1 MQLKLWLNWINTPSH
16 GEKRRGLGCFP
27 WYLKVARGSGVN
39 QPVESGKKKAEEFDR
54 KGGGSSMWK
63 QIRQKLHNANLGR
76 LCRRG
81 VALAM
86 AVSMI
91 LPSSA
96 YGFDIMVGPIEM
108 VDGEA
113 PTIIVEANAV
123 INRWYDPALGDPTD
137 YLTGEFEVAI
147 RVKSGTRDGEL
158 QAFNTVALAL
168 KYNADILT
176 PCRWTSK
183 WDDTY
188 GQDNDQREM
197 TDLMPVASSEIYSPS
212 SMTSM
217 QTLKNNKISDATAH
231 VCETVTTETDG
242 GDGYV
247 FIRMDSD
254 RPLVLGD
261 EKREGE
267 LFADEQGTVLG
278 VISFSYNVEDYK
290 ILAAEA
296 VKWLSAESA
305 SAGEGDAVTVPNGDR
320 LIQLATH
327 EELNGKYTDFGV
339 EVSYDSEKNGMFYS
353 SDPNA
358 SRFINQPPT
367 FNRLTLNEE
376 TYTEKEIKEHQINF
390 VLTNK
395 TTYND
400 GGLSL
405 DDLATVVFY
414 DWDDTLIGVL
424 IVPRD
429 GDARKLVNDYV
440 CNNMIHPDLRPGGTS
455 TPNYSSMARIDNYR
469 GKYPATAPMVE
480 GGKDTTMDGN
490 RPNDK
495 YVGSNYPLTNKIDY
509 VFLKRPMEKVTTD
522 ADGAPITTNTWRQ
535 KGEENAEWD
544 TLYPYIYGWALIP
557 DDNLTDI
564 QYTHPENLWTTI
576 GVGELKEYTGALTG
590 GYLEL
595 NGAPA
600 ELTISGQDFEFADF
614 NFMQKDHSL
623 EPGSVYAVKAVYEP
637 GEDLMIDAYAYR
649 MISEPYYNKMNNPS
663 AANGGAYS
671 VDVTFERTNF
681 DTESCLH
688 GIARARDLQL
698 RQETT
703 ADIRWENEYLE
714 NATIA
719 QQSAKTKT
727 TYSTVPVDNIDE
739 VDISLVLSG
748 RHNKV
753 DYFLMDAYNYSFVTG
768 GERSQTNNKFEGTAH
783 VIDNYNYGTADSIT
797 DRVYYRA
804 EYTDTDGDGVVN
816 DDRSGTHGFVLYG
829 TINNLAQKVTEYVNG
844 DIDQR
849 TFNDYLSL
857 DNFAD
862 MNLRINGE
870 LVSARTMAVTENA
883 WMAAVRAAK
892 EAHENGDNS
901 WWNVEDGYAEFTY
914 HQIQMYLSDF
924 ASNGKATLLSEA
936 AADAQTITWC
946 NLHEECAAARSG
958 KPNTLVKMVKAA
970 LAGEKDKL
978 LLLTKTEAE
987 TIAHL
992 RADKKGTAF
1001 KGDDVSELADALIEA
1016 VQGLNRTTGWPSSAI
1031 TAVTENDWDKIQ
1043 GWILSSP
1050 KPTNSAEVDA
1060 AAQLSK
1066 DTAWWDKGE
1075 NAPNTNSLQNVLDAT
1090 QKAIDTG
1097 RDAWINYYR
1106 YQEIFEDMKSTGVT
1120 PQSYWTTI
1128 TENLV
1133 KDADGNPFDDYG
1145 QFREAIKKAVA
1156 DMGTDRDWN
1165 EYQYHI
1171 LHGKDPALDPDAPN
1185 EYPSYWWH
1193 NGYSRVTTL
1202 ASLFVAA
1209 QEAEKGNT
1217 AVWDMFTVDDLY
1229 DLELKDFH
1237 FRSGFNGTTDVYTA
1251 ADFKNFKDAVLEFLH
1266 IPGAIRATID
1276 SDEYEKNESW
1286 VQLQYYL
1293 IHRNPGLDFT
1303 NDSVAADYMAE
1314 SNYYWWRNGAD
1325 GEVYT
1330 GLTSG
1335 ITTTNVRTLMEAAY
1349 RHAINGNPKAF
1360 DQLTLADIEKFR
1372 LIPSYKKDD
1381 LPANWDALDKFA
1393 DTDAFV
1399 TKLDGLMNDVIAA
1412 GSTGS
1417 ATTWRVIQH
1426 YILTGTYLPPST
1438 APPTLPSD
1446 LRNDPD
1452 GYWWKE
1458 GSENPGAIVGPI
1470 KTTWDE
1476 FVDALVAYMTTDDA
1490 AAFDAVIDEYFVAS
1504 KLDLRGVGNRNVITR
1519 YASLTVKQKT
1529 AVKETVRTLAYN
1541 LKNTQGVSDV
1551 DGVNGLVDW
1560 YVLQYYLAQTKAAN
1574 KITTTTNP
1582 LVTKEAAK
1590 AFCDGKNYAPPA
1602 GSVPETASVMTL
1614 ETDLFMEPGAEEQPG
1629 TEEST
1634 TIITEAETL
1643 LPDGSRLS
1651 VKTITTVDPIAGT
1664 TKTTTIVTL
1673 WDAAGNL
1680 ISEEVTTNI
1689 TQTPVGPEE
1698 TECTC
1703 GSEGEE
1709 HAEDCPLYTP
1719 PESPIKPEEPGCTC
1733 GSEGEG
1739 HAEDCPLYT
1748 APEAPAEPEEPGCTC
1763 GNEGEGHAEDCPLYT
1778 VPEAPTEPEEPGCT
1792 CGGGETH
1799 TEGCPLYEAP
1809 EVPVE
1814 PPVEPESPIEPEG
1827 PPEPGEGIEG
1837 PDVPGTE
1844 ASGSG
1849 EGTDLPA
1856 SKPTEEPELGEQE
1869 IFERVPNLSATIF
1882 STKRMVKTDHQAP
1895 RRIISLTNLF
1905 FDLGG
1910 LKMNKTMSKKN
1921 ISPPG
1926 GLSTLFL
1933 RADTIERRGA
1943 V

>member
-1 MQLKLWLNWINTPSH
+1 
-16 GEKRRGLGCFP
+16 
-27 WYLKVARGSGVN
+27 
-39 QPVESGKKKAEEFDR
+39 
-54 KGGGSSMWK
+54 MWK

-96 YGFDIMVGPIEM
+96 YGFDIMVGPMEM

-137 YLTGEFEVAI
+137 YLTGELEVAI

-305 SAGEGDAVTVPNGDR
+305 SAGEGDTVTVPNGDR

-637 GEDLMIDAYAYR
+637 GEDLMVESSNYR
-649 MISEPYYNKMNNPS
+649 MISEPYYNKMNYP
-663 AANGGAYS
+663 AAVGGGAYS
-671 VDVTFERTNF
+671 VDVVFERANV
-681 DTESCLH
+681 DSENRLR
-688 GIARARDLQL
+688 GIARARDLQI

-703 ADIRWENEYLE
+703 SDLRWENEYLE

-719 QQSAKTKT
+719 QQAAKTKT
-727 TYSTVPVDNIDE
+727 TYSTVPVDNVDE
-739 VDISLVLSG
+739 VEVQLVLSG

-753 DYFLMDAYNYSFVTG
+753 DYYLIEAYGASFVTG
-768 GERSQTNNKFEGTAH
+768 GGRSLTNRDYTGTAH
-783 VIDNYNYGTADSIT
+783 AIDNYNYNTPDNDT

-804 EYTDTDGDGVVN
+804 EYVDTDGDGTVN
-816 DDRSGTHGFVLYG
+816 DDRSGTYGFVLSG
-829 TINNLAQKVTEYVNG
+829 TLNNLAQKATEYIHG
-844 DIDQR
+844 EISEL
-849 TFNDYLSL
+849 TFYDYLSI
-857 DNFAD
+857 DTFND
-862 MNLRINGE
+862 MNLRVNGE
-870 LVSARTMAVTENA
+870 AVNVMIEEKVYAA
-883 WMAAVRAAK
+883 WQAAVHEAE
-892 EAHENGDNS
+892 EAHNRGDDT
-901 WWNVEDGYAEFTY
+901 WWDAEHDYAQFTY
-914 HQIQMYLSDF
+914 HVIQFYINDF
-924 ASNGKATLLSEA
+924 VNDGHAALRDPV
-936 AADAQTITWC
+936 AADRETITWC
-946 NLHEECAAARSG
+946 NLHEECAASRSG
-958 KPNTLVKMVKAA
+958 KPTSFARMVKAA
-970 LAGEKDKL
+970 LEKTAEEAKAAIS
-978 LLLTKTEAE
+978 LLTMQEAE
-987 TIAHL
+987 NLSHI
-992 RADKKGTAF
+992 RSNNRGTAF
-1001 KGDDVSELADALIEA
+1001 GSIGQLADVFVEA
-1016 VQGLNRTTGWPSSAI
+1016 VKGINAI
-1031 TAVTENDWDKIQ
+1031 RPIDSGALTIDDWDAIQ
-1043 GWILSSP
+1043 GWILSAP
-1050 KPTNSAEVDA
+1050 KPANVTELEEAI
-1060 AAQLSK
+1060 QLSR
-1066 DTAWWDKGE
+1066 DTAWWNDG
-1075 NAPNTNSLQNVLDAT
+1075 APAPGASNLQNLLEAT
-1090 QKAIDTG
+1090 QKTLDTG

-1106 YQEIFEDMKSTGVT
+1106 YQEAFADMKSNGVS
-1120 PQSYWTTI
+1120 PQAQWTRI

-1133 KDADGNPFDDYG
+1133 QNTDGEAFDDYA
-1145 QFREAIKKAVA
+1145 QFRDAIKDAVTNL
-1156 DMGTDRDWN
+1156 GTDKTWN
-1165 EYQYHI
+1165 EYQYYI
-1171 LHGKDPALDPDAPN
+1171 LKDTRDPAEA
-1185 EYPSYWWH
+1185 YATYWWH
-1193 NGYSRVTTL
+1193 NGYSRITDL
-1202 ASLFVAA
+1202 ASLLTAA
-1209 QEAEKGNT
+1209 QRYLEGET
-1217 AVWDMFTVDDLY
+1217 AVWDMFTSLDDDLY
-1229 DLELKDFH
+1229 GDDMTQLH
-1237 FRSGFNGTTDVYTA
+1237 FREGFNGTTDKYTDINKFK
-1251 ADFKNFKDAVLEFLH
+1251 ADVLAF
-1266 IPGAIRATID
+1266 IQADGAIIATG
-1276 SDEYEKNESW
+1276 SSTTTQRNNSW
-1286 VQLQYYL
+1286 NQLQYYL
-1293 IHRNPGLDFT
+1293 IHQDDAGGCDLTLRET
-1303 NDSVAADYMAE
+1303 NLAITAE
-1314 SNYYWWRNGAD
+1314 SPYYWWKD
-1325 GEVYT
+1325 GGEGTAYT
-1330 GLTSG
+1330 ISAGPG
-1335 ITTTNVRTLMEAAY
+1335 DENIATLMEAVY
-1349 RHAINGNPKAF
+1349 RYTVNGNPHALDNMTVSAATAFRFVPAYTGEEENWDGLTKYDSTTISELRDRLELLAKAAGEINCKTLNWR
-1360 DQLTLADIEKFR
+1360 QIQHYLLTGNYLLASD
-1372 LIPSYKKDD
+1372 PD
-1381 LPANWDALDKFA
+1381 LPTDNALDKDQDGKKNYWWRRGDVNPNKAEDIKNDLELFLEIIDQYNAGTYEGDFEAAIDLYASSSRLNLYGNTTPGNAKPMETCTSTQKRTFRTKIINIAAKLKEDNRPAADALDW
-1393 DTDAFV
+1393 FV
-1399 TKLDGLMNDVIAA
+1399 LQWYGMNNNRYTAGSPIKDKAEALAYYVNTLLPGSKKENWAPSYVDVPETVIVMMLSVDEIAMLPIAEQIMILTEQAEGLVAAIQEEPSLAEEYMAELQRLIAA
-1412 GSTGS
+1412 LEELKILLGQEVPEPEESPVPTESPKPMESAEPTESPKPTESAEPTESPKPTESAEPTESPKPTESAEPTESPKPTESAEPTESPEPAESSKPIEPTESPQPTGPAEPGESPLPSPEPEPPIESGGEGEAENEATPEKPGTDPGVQQDAAETAPAVKGLS
-1417 ATTWRVIQH
+1417 ATV
-1426 YILTGTYLPPST
+1426 LTQQLLHKRAGRIPLRSLSTKNLLVDTGGYKMNGIITQKNT
-1438 APPTLPSD
+1438 APP
-1446 LRNDPD
+1446 
-1452 GYWWKE
+1452 GQW
-1458 GSENPGAIVGPI
+1458 
-1470 KTTWDE
+1470 
-1476 FVDALVAYMTTDDA
+1476 
-1490 AAFDAVIDEYFVAS
+1490 
-1504 KLDLRGVGNRNVITR
+1504 
-1519 YASLTVKQKT
+1519 
-1529 AVKETVRTLAYN
+1529 
-1541 LKNTQGVSDV
+1541 
-1551 DGVNGLVDW
+1551 
-1560 YVLQYYLAQTKAAN
+1560 
-1574 KITTTTNP
+1574 
-1582 LVTKEAAK
+1582 
-1590 AFCDGKNYAPPA
+1590 
-1602 GSVPETASVMTL
+1602 MTL
-1614 ETDLFMEPGAEEQPG
+1614 
-1629 TEEST
+1629 
-1634 TIITEAETL
+1634 
-1643 LPDGSRLS
+1643 RL
-1651 VKTITTVDPIAGT
+1651 G
-1664 TKTTTIVTL
+1664 L
-1673 WDAAGNL
+1673 
-1680 ISEEVTTNI
+1680 
-1689 TQTPVGPEE
+1689 
-1698 TECTC
+1698 
-1703 GSEGEE
+1703 
-1709 HAEDCPLYTP
+1709 
-1719 PESPIKPEEPGCTC
+1719 
-1733 GSEGEG
+1733 
-1739 HAEDCPLYT
+1739 
-1748 APEAPAEPEEPGCTC
+1748 
-1763 GNEGEGHAEDCPLYT
+1763 
-1778 VPEAPTEPEEPGCT
+1778 
-1792 CGGGETH
+1792 
-1799 TEGCPLYEAP
+1799 
-1809 EVPVE
+1809 
-1814 PPVEPESPIEPEG
+1814 
-1827 PPEPGEGIEG
+1827 
-1837 PDVPGTE
+1837 
-1844 ASGSG
+1844 
-1849 EGTDLPA
+1849 
-1856 SKPTEEPELGEQE
+1856 
-1869 IFERVPNLSATIF
+1869 RF
-1882 STKRMVKTDHQAP
+1882 S
-1895 RRIISLTNLF
+1895 
-1905 FDLGG
+1905 
-1910 LKMNKTMSKKN
+1910 
-1921 ISPPG
+1921 
-1926 GLSTLFL
+1926 
-1933 RADTIERRGA
+1933 DTERRVWA
-1943 V
+1943 